1 MALSAATLNQLRTAF
16 PASLGKKL
24 GPSEDASPHWLRRG
38 QPRCVSAPSLPI
50 GHDPRSLQITYA
62 NFRTTF
68 YLLGTLRRTSFALSG
83 TRMCGFI
90 CTVFSSNTP
99 MSVFPCRS
107 HKVGRHRKHHVIWLP
122 ISSRFSHYLNRHII
136 YLDGILARAS
146 SWATTSTT
154 APPSAGGLVAGAGF
168 VVWKEPAPET
178 WDGLADRK

>member
-1 MALSAATLNQLRTAF
+1 MRLRPFT
-16 PASLGKKL
+16 PY
-24 GPSEDASPHWLRRG
+24 W
-38 QPRCVSAPSLPI
+38 PRS
-50 GHDPRSLQITYA
+50 RSLQLIYA

-83 TRMCGFI
+83 ARMCGFI

-107 HKVGRHRKHHVIWLP
+107 HKVGRHRKHHVIWLT

-146 SWATTSTT
+146 SWATASTA

-168 VVWKEPAPET
+168 VVWKELAPET
-178 WDGLADRK
+178 GDGLADRK